1 VHSARTNC
9 YGYIRAF
16 CSLVAEA
23 FSSIVQS
30 VLSRAPASLW
40 PPEVAAMVGTA
51 VFGGW
56 MANIDVSQASQGLAG
71 GRSFSEA
78 KGSWGQTR
86 GGNKLERMRRLLLR
100 VGVGPSC
107 ARRRS

>member
-1 VHSARTNC
+1 
-9 YGYIRAF
+9 
-16 CSLVAEA
+16 
-23 FSSIVQS
+23 
-30 VLSRAPASLW
+30 
-40 PPEVAAMVGTA
+40 MVGAA

-86 GGNKLERMRRLLLR
+86 GGNKLEDAAFTTPCA
-100 VGVGPSC
+100 GVSPSL
-107 ARRRS
+107 ARETPVVRSSGNISVRRSIFFCAVH

>member
-1 VHSARTNC
+1 
-9 YGYIRAF
+9 
-16 CSLVAEA
+16 
-23 FSSIVQS
+23 
-30 VLSRAPASLW
+30 
-40 PPEVAAMVGTA
+40 
-51 VFGGW
+51 

-100 VGVGPSC
+100 VGVGLLRETPVVRSL
-107 ARRRS
+107 RNILVRRSILFCALYQFSVCEFWQE